1 MAGVPQPCIRALI
14 SHIVDGGEQGK
25 YSNYFSISLVLA
37 FLGLHANV
45 DNVYVLLIK
54 TYILLF
60 HFPRFIIFHHSFD
73 RKSL

>member
-37 FLGLHANV
+37 FSGLRVNTDSVH
-45 DNVYVLLIK
+45 VLLTKI
-54 TYILLF
+54 
-60 HFPRFIIFHHSFD
+60 
-73 RKSL
+73 

>member
-25 YSNYFSISLVLA
+25 YSNYFSILLVLA

-45 DNVYVLLIK
+45 NNVYVLLIK
-54 TYILLF
+54 TYILF
-60 HFPRFIIFHHSFD
+60 VSFPKVHYFPS
-73 RKSL
+73 